1 MPDDPMKIAEFI
13 AETVLRPRLVA
24 QGCLVVY
31 DPERRLRDLCLD
43 MASERIR
50 VVDAG
55 AGSLAGRQAMQQALR
70 ELGRPGPA
78 LDGLLVY
85 VPASAPLT
93 DQALQANPFA
103 AAAACGAV
111 FPDGAGDDYEQLCL
125 RARPDHQ
132 TDIRRLFAQTMG
144 GPAFEVIDAVG
155 GGFGWPQL
163 KAALQVESGREILLA
178 LLAPN
183 AGQQAALKSSEGWV
197 SEAREF
203 FKATLGLK
211 LTTRGK
217 TWSALAEEAWRF
229 VLFSEFAFD
238 LPGVL
243 PAALPDAL
251 QQVPRAP
258 AEARAI
264 VEAVCES
271 LRTDP
276 RSQPTYVERAQVMQA
291 QLNLP
296 ELCQALDDLGPRETF
311 PFEERAVLGRALLAL
326 TGGELDAARALVAGH
341 RLSVWRDQ
349 EDSQAQWQ
357 LVHAALALV
366 QACDDL
372 ERVLPEHSRS
382 LAALLD
388 GYVTT
393 LREADRLQREF
404 EQAASDHVDPL
415 GLLTGALRHAR
426 TRYRR
431 LAERVQTALMKH
443 VESTPWPPAGRLRN
457 TEVFDRFAAGP
468 LAEQGRR
475 LAYVMVDA
483 LRYELGVAL
492 ERLLADDG
500 PVVLHAACAQLPT
513 VTPVGM
519 ASLLPGAA
527 KGQNG
532 GLVLALQ
539 ADALQP
545 LLGGLAV
552 GGVPQRMEAF
562 RKVYGD
568 RFAEARLDDFARGR
582 TTVGASVDL
591 LVLRSTEIDAQLESS
606 PETALALVPGTLKM
620 IRVALH
626 KLRALGFTD
635 AVIVTDH
642 GFFLNAQ
649 AEAGDVCTKPMGHW
663 PVTAHD
669 RMALGAGADLPDSH
683 NLVLAANRLGI
694 EAQGFTQ
701 VALPRSLA
709 PYRAG
714 HLYFHGGLS
723 MQEAVVPVLVARLQ
737 RADEHDQTQAK
748 VQLSYKNGAKRITT
762 QVPVFDI
769 SLVSVGLFS
778 HGAGVEILL
787 EAQDKAGN
795 VVGEARPGGD
805 VNPATRT
812 LMLQPG
818 EAKKIVLRMAPEYR
832 GKLTVKAL
840 NPTTLAKLAAIDL
853 ETDYT
858 E

>member
-1 MPDDPMKIAEFI
+1 MKIAEFI
-13 AETVLRPRLVA
+13 AQEVLKPRLVA
-24 QGCLVVY
+24 KGCLVVY
-31 DPERRLRDLCLD
+31 DADKRLRDLCLD
-43 MASERIR
+43 MATERIC

-70 ELGRPGPA
+70 ELGQSNPS
-78 LDGLLVY
+78 LDGLLIY
-85 VPASAPLT
+85 IPASASLT
-93 DQALQANPFA
+93 DEALQANPFA
-103 AAAACGAV
+103 AAAVCGAV
-111 FPDGAGDDYEQLCL
+111 FPEGPGDDYEQLCL

-132 TDIRRLFAQTMG
+132 TDIRRLFTQTAG
-144 GPAFEVIDAVG
+144 GPAFDVIDAVG

-163 KAALQVESGREILLA
+163 KATLQVESGREILLA

-183 AGQQAALKSSEGWV
+183 DDQQNALKASEGWV
-197 SEAREF
+197 MEARDF

-217 TWSALAEEAWRF
+217 TWSTLAEETWRF

-264 VEAVCES
+264 VEGVCES

-276 RSQPTYVERAQVMQA
+276 RSQPTYVERAKAMQD

-296 ELCQALDDLGPRETF
+296 ALCQALADLGPRETF
-311 PFEERAVLGRALLAL
+311 PFEERVVLGRALQAL
-326 TGGELDAARALVAGH
+326 TDGQLDAARALVAGH
-341 RLSVWRDQ
+341 RRSVWRDQ

-357 LVHAALALV
+357 LMHAALALV

-372 ERVLPEHSRS
+372 ERELPEQLRS

-388 GYVTT
+388 AYVTT

-404 EQAASDHVDPL
+404 EQAGSEHVDPN

-426 TRYRR
+426 NRYRR
-431 LAERVQTALMKH
+431 LAERMQTALTKH
-443 VESTPWPPAGRLRN
+443 VEANPWPPTGRLLN
-457 TEVFDRFAAGP
+457 AEVFDRFVAGP

-475 LAYVMVDA
+475 VAYLMVDA
-483 LRYELGVAL
+483 LRYELGVTL

-500 PVVLHAACAQLPT
+500 PITLHAACAQLPT

-527 KGQNG
+527 SNLTLAVQGDT
-532 GLVLALQ
+532 LV
-539 ADALQP
+539 P
-545 LLGGLAV
+545 LLAGLPV

-568 RFAEARLDDFARGR
+568 RFTEARLDDFSRGR
-582 TTVGASVDL
+582 VVVRGEVDL

-606 PETALALVPGTLKM
+606 PESALALVPGTLKM
-620 IRVALH
+620 IRVAMH

-642 GFFLNAQ
+642 GFFLNVQ
-649 AEAGDVCTKPMGHW
+649 AEAGDVCAKPAGNW
-663 PVTAHD
+663 PVIAHD
-669 RMALGAGADLPDSH
+669 RMALGAGSSDGH
-683 NLVLAANRLGI
+683 NLVLAADRLGI
-694 EAQGFTQ
+694 QANGFTH

-812 LMLQPG
+812 VMLNSG

-840 NPTTLAKLAAIDL
+840 NPVTLEKLASIDL